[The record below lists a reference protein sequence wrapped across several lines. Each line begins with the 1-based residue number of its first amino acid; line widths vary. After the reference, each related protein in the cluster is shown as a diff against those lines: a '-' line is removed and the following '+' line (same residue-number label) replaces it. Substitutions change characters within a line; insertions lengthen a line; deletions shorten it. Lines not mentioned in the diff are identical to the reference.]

1 MAPKTMRI
9 PSEGLQVVSKKPLAM
24 SNFFPR
30 IHRCRISNVL
40 KLQKIFIY
48 EGN

>member
-1 MAPKTMRI
+1 MAPKKMRI

-24 SNFFPR
+24 SNFFPK

-40 KLQKIFIY
+40 KHPKKFIY